1 MAVNIKENILTTIW
15 REWVSTRGRMESAMK
30 VNIITIRS
38 MDTEYTHGQMVEF
51 IKVCGSMESS
61 MGLGITYSLITKQRQ
76 ASGRM
81 ASELNGLT
89 IRLFQL
95 FSKAHLTSQNTLKRG
110 LKVLKTWTT
119 TNKEMI

>member
-1 MAVNIKENILTTIW
+1 
-15 REWVSTRGRMESAMK
+15 VSTRGRMESAMK
-30 VNIITIRS
+30 VNIRTIRS
-38 MDTEYTHGQMVEF
+38 MDTEYTHGKMVEF
-51 IKVCGSMESS
+51 IKVCGSMQIS
-61 MGLGITYSLITKQRQ
+61 MGLGITQSQVTKPRQ

-89 IRLFQL
+89 IRLFHL
-95 FSKAHLTSQNTLKRG
+95 FSKAHLTSQNTFKRD